1 MKIKGIILN
10 KFNKSL
16 IIMIP
21 VFIILIF
28 TINLYPA
35 AQFDTWGISKDTVL
49 KKHIS
54 HGEKTD
60 EFTPIKNPNY
70 ENKIMNMVKLILK
83 NVDADVDKKITIIST
98 KTSPRKDFLVFNNKL
113 FSVMEVY
120 NSISKDELTTI
131 VKKLS
136 EQYGEPNYN
145 PGSEMEIYFIASK
158 NTKIIVHYYI
168 KSKKCEIYYYDS
180 QLYHKLST
188 NDY

>member
-1 MKIKGIILN
+1 MKVKGIILN
-10 KFNKSL
+10 KFNKAL

-28 TINLYPA
+28 TINLYSA
-35 AQFDTWGISKDTVL
+35 AQFDNWGISKDTVL
-49 KKHIS
+49 KKHLS
-54 HGEKTD
+54 PGEKTD

-168 KSKKCEIYYYDS
+168 KTKKCEIYYYDS